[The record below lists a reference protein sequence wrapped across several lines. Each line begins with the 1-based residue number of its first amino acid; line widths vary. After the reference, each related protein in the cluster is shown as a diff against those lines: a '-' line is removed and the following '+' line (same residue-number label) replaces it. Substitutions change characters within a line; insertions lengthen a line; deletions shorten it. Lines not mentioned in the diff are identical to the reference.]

1 MSLLS
6 EKRQAGRRVPV
17 IRNRKLIVS
26 VEYLLSAG
34 GDRMA
39 IFGIILMVVT
49 ILLLV
54 GLVPVQ
60 SDGRSWQRS
69 GSGILGAFLVVA
81 LLLTVTVQM

>member
-1 MSLLS
+1 
-6 EKRQAGRRVPV
+6 
-17 IRNRKLIVS
+17 
-26 VEYLLSAG
+26 
-34 GDRMA
+34 MA

-60 SDGRSWQRS
+60 SDGRSWSRS
-69 GSGILGAFLVVA
+69 GSGILGAVLVVT